1 MVPLAPSGG
10 AETRAKQCHTYPMT
24 TDNEDVL
31 LLVKMGWVGSDT
43 IEFRFPPH
51 LRDEVE
57 ALLNEHD
64 LSHSTVMELSAATEF
79 AIQAVDVARSAGG
92 ATAALALASV
102 IKAFLKR
109 HAGKIVKIRDIEI
122 QGYSPKDTARL
133 LQKEIDDMPA
143 RDAEWKKKTDEMFKD
158 ED

>member
-1 MVPLAPSGG
+1 
-10 AETRAKQCHTYPMT
+10 MT
-24 TDNEDVL
+24 TDNDDVL

-51 LRDEVE
+51 LRPEVD
-57 ALLNEHD
+57 ALLKEHD
-64 LSHSTVMELSAATEF
+64 LSHSPVMELSAATDL
-79 AIQAVDVARSAGG
+79 AIEAIDVARTAGG

-109 HAGKIVKIRDIEI
+109 HEGKRVKIRDIEI
-122 QGYSPKDTARL
+122 QGFSPKETARL